1 VVNSTSDNDINEVL
15 KALNHEIRRSI
26 IRKLHSNR
34 ESSIAYSEFLEE
46 LNLPASSNAAY
57 HLVLLTKA
65 RVVEKGK
72 EGKYSLTE
80 LGERVALLLD
90 VAVEPQSSAFTN
102 LYMGF
107 SRLTPLEILLST
119 WWIFFLL
126 LGGVVITENF
136 IIGVLFLSF
145 ALLSLG
151 AFFFKARTIWAI
163 LLINNLLWILF
174 APERR
179 FHLLSISLTNI
190 LGLIVL
196 FPEMRVVYD
205 IHPLSM
211 IIGGLLILISLILSI
226 IYLFQVRKDFP
237 ES

>member
-1 VVNSTSDNDINEVL
+1 MVDSTSDNDIHEVL

-26 IRKLHSNR
+26 IRRLHTTR
-34 ESSIAYSEFLEE
+34 ESIAYSDFLEE
-46 LNLPASSNAAY
+46 LKLPASSNAAY

-65 RVVEKGK
+65 KVVEKDK
-72 EGKYSLTE
+72 EGKYSLTG

-90 VAVEPQSSAFTN
+90 VVVEPQARAFTN

-107 SRLTPLEILLST
+107 SRLNPLEILLGA

-126 LGGVVITENF
+126 LGGMFVTENLF
-136 IIGVLFLSF
+136 IGIIFLSF

-151 AFFFKARTIWAI
+151 VLFYKARTPWAI

-179 FHLLSISLTNI
+179 IHLLIITLTNI

-196 FPEMRVVYD
+196 FPETRIVYE
-205 IHPLSM
+205 IQPLALIVGVS
-211 IIGGLLILISLILSI
+211 LILISAILSVV
-226 IYLFQVRKDFP
+226 YLIQVRRDLVH
-237 ES
+237 S

>member
-1 VVNSTSDNDINEVL
+1 MVDPTSDNDINEVL

-26 IRKLHSNR
+26 IRRLHTTR
-34 ESSIAYSEFLEE
+34 ESIAYSDFLEE
-46 LNLPASSNAAY
+46 LKLPASSNAAY

-65 RVVEKGK
+65 KVVEKDQ

-90 VAVEPQSSAFTN
+90 VVVEPQSNAFTN

-107 SRLTPLEILLST
+107 SRLTPLEILLGA

-126 LGGVVITENF
+126 LGGMFISENLF
-136 IIGVLFLSF
+136 IGVIFLSF
-145 ALLSLG
+145 ALLSLSVL
-151 AFFFKARTIWAI
+151 FYKARTPWAI

-179 FHLLSISLTNI
+179 IHLIIIILTNI
-190 LGLIVL
+190 LGVVIL
-196 FPEMRVVYD
+196 FPNLKIVYD
-205 IHPLSM
+205 IQPLA
-211 IIGGLLILISLILSI
+211 LIVGVSLILTSAI
-226 IYLFQVRKDFP
+226 LSVVYLLQVRR
-237 ES
+237 ELAHS

>member
-1 VVNSTSDNDINEVL
+1 LGNQTSENDINEVL

-26 IRKLHSNR
+26 IRKLHTTR
-34 ESSIAYSEFLEE
+34 QSSIAYSVFLDD
-46 LNLPASSNAAY
+46 LKLPASSNVAY
-57 HLVLLTKA
+57 HLVLLTKSK
-65 RVVEKGK
+65 VVKK
-72 EGKYSLTE
+72 DNQGKYSLTE

-90 VAVEPQSSAFTN
+90 VVAEPQSGAFTN

-126 LGGVVITENF
+126 IGGIVITENL

-151 AFFFKARTIWAI
+151 AFFYKARTIWAI

-179 FHLLSISLTNI
+179 IHLLSISLTNI
-190 LGLIVL
+190 LGVIIL
-196 FPEMRVVYD
+196 FPEIRVIYD

-211 IIGGLLILISLILSI
+211 IIGGFLILISITLSF
-226 IYLFQVRKDFP
+226 IYLIQVRKEFP
-237 ES
+237 EP